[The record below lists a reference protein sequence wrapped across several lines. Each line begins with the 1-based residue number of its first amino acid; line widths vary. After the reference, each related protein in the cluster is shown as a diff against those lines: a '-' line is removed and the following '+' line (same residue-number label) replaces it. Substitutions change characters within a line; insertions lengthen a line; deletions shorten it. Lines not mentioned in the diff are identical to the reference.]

1 MIKEIKLIEKNNGDK
16 EITIKKLTEENEVL
30 AEKLD
35 IIEEKNKELN
45 TAIQIKEKNEEERAS
60 LSEELESFNTILSTK
75 TFNCKDC
82 DQILESKSN
91 LKRHML
97 TEHESKARS
106 MLNNR
111 LNKMKNQI
119 MEQRLEI
126 TEQLIELNE
135 REFLEKQNCR
145 CRGKCIIDHFNY
157 K

>member
-60 LSEELESFNTILSTK
+60 LSEELESFNTILSTIYLQN
-75 TFNCKDC
+75 F
-82 DQILESKSN
+82 
-91 LKRHML
+91 
-97 TEHESKARS
+97 
-106 MLNNR
+106 
-111 LNKMKNQI
+111 
-119 MEQRLEI
+119 
-126 TEQLIELNE
+126 LIINT
-135 REFLEKQNCR
+135 
-145 CRGKCIIDHFNY
+145 IINP